1 MAKYIDAEKLT
12 ELCNKIDESQNAH
25 LFGPQIYDFLYHVFI
40 PKVLEETSGV
50 DVIEVV
56 RCKDCKF
63 YHKQECAMDDWHFSE
78 TKESDFCSFGQ
89 KKEEAKS
96 NG

>member
-1 MAKYIDAEKLT
+1 MAKYIDVEKL
-12 ELCNKIDESQNAH
+12 LGKIYYKSKRYLSGTDCSVDIYGFVKSDIESEC
-25 LFGPQIYDFLYHVFI
+25 V
-40 PKVLEETSGV
+40 V
-50 DVIEVV
+50 DAVEVV

-78 TKESDFCSFGQ
+78 TKENDFCSFGQ
-89 KKEEAKS
+89 KKEATD

>member
-1 MAKYIDAEKLT
+1 MSKYIDAEKL
-12 ELCNKIDESQNAH
+12 LSKIYYKSKSYLSGTDCSVN
-25 LFGPQIYDFLYHVFI
+25 IY
-40 PKVLEETSGV
+40 GV
-50 DVIEVV
+50 VDAVEVV

-78 TKESDFCSFGQ
+78 TKENDFCSFGQ
-89 KKEEAKS
+89 KKEEADC